1 MKGEMNR
8 VVMVYVDSYENENPK
23 GRFCIA
29 ADGEIQTFQSV
40 IQLLKKIEEQMDK
53 TKFPQAFDAI
63 RKFQAP
69 QTMKAAEEERQDTR
83 PGSQATFTIR
93 LLFRQNASWQ
103 GSVRWIEGGQEESF
117 RSVLELLLLMDNA
130 LGYGKEKK
138 QEEI

>member
-8 VVMVYVDSYENENPK
+8 VVMVYVDSYENEIPQ

-29 ADGEIQTFQSV
+29 ANHEVQTFQSTM
-40 IQLLKKIEEQMDK
+40 QLLKKIEEHLDR
-53 TKFPQAFDAI
+53 TNFPQAFDAI

-69 QTMKAAEEERQDTR
+69 KTMKFSAEERQDTR
-83 PGSQATFTIR
+83 PGDAATFAVR

-103 GSVRWIEGGQEESF
+103 GSVRWIEGGQEEGF

-130 LGYGKEKK
+130 LSYGTEKK
-138 QEEI
+138 NKK

>member
-8 VVMVYVDSYENENPK
+8 VVMVYVDSYEDENPM

-29 ADGEIQTFQSV
+29 ANGEIQTFQST
-40 IQLLKKIEEQMDK
+40 IQLIKKIEEQLDK
-53 TKFPQAFDAI
+53 TRFPQAFDAI
-63 RKFQAP
+63 RKFQTP
-69 QTMKAAEEERQDTR
+69 HRGKCSEDEPTDTR
-83 PGSQATFTIR
+83 PGSKATFAVR

-130 LGYGKEKK
+130 LSYRVNKK
-138 QEEI
+138 IS

>member
-8 VVMVYVDSYENENPK
+8 VVMIYVDSYENEDPK

-29 ADGEIQTFQSV
+29 ANNEIQTFQST
-40 IQLLKKIEEQMDK
+40 IQLLKKIEEQLDK

-63 RKFQAP
+63 RKFQPP
-69 QTMKAAEEERQDTR
+69 QTVKESAEEPTDTR
-83 PGSQATFTIR
+83 PGSKATFAVR

-130 LGYGKEKK
+130 LGYTKEKK
-138 QEEI
+138 